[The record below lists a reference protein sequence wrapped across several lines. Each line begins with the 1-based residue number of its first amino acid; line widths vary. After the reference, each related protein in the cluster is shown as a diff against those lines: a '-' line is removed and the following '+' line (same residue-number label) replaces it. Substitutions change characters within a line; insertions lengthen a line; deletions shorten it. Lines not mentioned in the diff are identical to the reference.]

1 MKIFNIKLSMEIN
14 TFSLKYCT
22 SSESSL
28 QLSFPTF
35 KRTKSQ
41 FRRFNLMDN
50 YFYETVHSLA
60 PCLTPLASSKA
71 DTLQV
76 FSKCLTEWIK

>member
-1 MKIFNIKLSMEIN
+1 
-14 TFSLKYCT
+14 
-22 SSESSL
+22 
-28 QLSFPTF
+28 
-35 KRTKSQ
+35 
-41 FRRFNLMDN
+41 MDN

-76 FSKCLTEWIK
+76 FSKCLIEWIK